1 MEEKVALVTGSAMGI
16 GLACAEAFAKAGYIT
31 VLADIREPREQVEKL
46 VAEGHKAVAYRCDV
60 SNTQAVKEMI
70 DWIVATYGR
79 LDAALNNAGIQ
90 TPQRPM
96 AEITDD
102 EFDRT
107 VAVDLKGVW
116 NCMRYEILQML
127 KQGGGAIVNTSSQ
140 GGVTGFPGQAAYI
153 ACKHAVIGLTRTAAI
168 DYAAKN
174 IRINAVCPGV
184 IRTPMAEDLMRRD
197 PSLEKELVR
206 DIPAGRLGKP
216 EEIAN
221 AVLWICSPQASFVD
235 GHALLVAH
243 EMQTAGGAGAG
254 ACHVAGVL
262 GDAGLYQNDIQSR
275 LVHHKMPSG
284 SSRGGHRRGSS
295 GSNHTPKRVS
305 CV

>member
-1 MEEKVALVTGSAMGI
+1 MTTSTEKVALVTGSAMGI

-31 VLADIREPREQVEKL
+31 VLADIKEPRSQIESL
-46 VAEGHKAVAYRCDV
+46 VAQGYKAVFYGCDV
-60 SNTQAVKEMI
+60 SNTRTVKEMI
-70 DWIVATYGR
+70 EWIAATYGH

-102 EFDRT
+102 EFDHT

-127 KQGGGAIVNTSSQ
+127 RQGGGAIVNTSSQ

-168 DYAAKN
+168 DYAAKH

-184 IRTPMAEDLMRRD
+184 IRTPMDEELMSRN
-197 PSLEKELVR
+197 PQLEAELVR

-221 AVLWICSPQASFVD
+221 AVLWLCGPQASFVD
-235 GHALLVAH
+235 GHALLVD
-243 EMQTAGGAGAG
+243 GAFSI
-254 ACHVAGVL
+254 H
-262 GDAGLYQNDIQSR
+262 
-275 LVHHKMPSG
+275 
-284 SSRGGHRRGSS
+284 
-295 GSNHTPKRVS
+295 
-305 CV
+305 

>member
-1 MEEKVALVTGSAMGI
+1 MNEYFQGKVALVTGSAMGI
-16 GLACAEAFAKAGYIT
+16 GLACAEAFARAGAVT
-31 VLADIREPREQVEKL
+31 VMADIRKPEEQAGKL
-46 VAEGHKAVAYRCDV
+46 IAEGYQAVAYACDV
-60 SNTQAVKEMI
+60 SDVNAVREMI
-70 DWIVATYGR
+70 EWIAAKYGR

-96 AEITDD
+96 AEITDE

-116 NCMRYEILQML
+116 NCMRYEILQMQ

-168 DYAAKN
+168 DYAAQN

-184 IRTPMAEDLMRRD
+184 ILTPMAQELMSRN
-197 PSLEKELVR
+197 PALEKELIR

-221 AVLWICSPQASFVD
+221 AVLWLCSPQASFVD
-235 GHALLVAH
+235 GHALLVD
-243 EMQTAGGAGAG
+243 GAFSI
-254 ACHVAGVL
+254 H
-262 GDAGLYQNDIQSR
+262 
-275 LVHHKMPSG
+275 
-284 SSRGGHRRGSS
+284 
-295 GSNHTPKRVS
+295 
-305 CV
+305 

>member
-1 MEEKVALVTGSAMGI
+1 METTSGSGKVALVTGSAMGI
-16 GLACAEAFAKAGYIT
+16 GLACAEAFAKAGYVTI
-31 VLADIREPREQVEKL
+31 LADIKEPAEQAAKL
-46 VAEGHKAVAYRCDV
+46 VAEGYQAVAYRCDV
-60 SNTQAVKEMI
+60 SDTQMVKEMI
-70 DWIVATYGR
+70 DWIVSTYGR
-79 LDAALNNAGIQ
+79 LDAAHNNAGIQ

-107 VAVDLKGVW
+107 VAVDLKGV
-116 NCMRYEILQML
+116 L

-168 DYAAKN
+168 DYAAKG

-184 IRTPMAEDLMRRD
+184 ILTPMAEDLMRRN
-197 PSLEKELVR
+197 PALEKELVR

-221 AVLWICSPQASFVD
+221 AVLWLCSPQASFVD
-235 GHALLVAH
+235 GHALLVD
-243 EMQTAGGAGAG
+243 GAFSI
-254 ACHVAGVL
+254 H
-262 GDAGLYQNDIQSR
+262 
-275 LVHHKMPSG
+275 
-284 SSRGGHRRGSS
+284 
-295 GSNHTPKRVS
+295 
-305 CV
+305 

>member
-1 MEEKVALVTGSAMGI
+1 MEMMKGKVVMITGAAAGI
-16 GLACAEAFAKAGYIT
+16 GLACAEAFAKVGATTILTDINKPEAQALKLRNEGY
-31 VLADIREPREQVEKL
+31 E
-46 VAEGHKAVAYRCDV
+46 AVAYGCDV
-60 SNTQAVKEMI
+60 SDTQAVKEMV
-70 DWIVATYGR
+70 DWIVNTYGR

-96 AEITDD
+96 AEITDE

-116 NCMRYEILQML
+116 NCMRYEIIQML

-168 DYAAKN
+168 DYAAKG

-184 IRTPMAEDLMRRD
+184 IRTPELMRRNPD
-197 PSLEKELVR
+197 LEKELVR
-206 DIPAGRLGKP
+206 DIPAGRLGNP

-221 AVLWICSPQASFVD
+221 AVLWLCSPQASFVD
-235 GHALLVAH
+235 GHALLID
-243 EMQTAGGAGAG
+243 GAFSI
-254 ACHVAGVL
+254 H
-262 GDAGLYQNDIQSR
+262 
-275 LVHHKMPSG
+275 
-284 SSRGGHRRGSS
+284 
-295 GSNHTPKRVS
+295 
-305 CV
+305 

>member
-1 MEEKVALVTGSAMGI
+1 MQTMEGKVAMVSGAAAGI
-16 GLACAEAFAKAGYIT
+16 GLACAEAFAKAGAIT
-31 VLADIREPREQVEKL
+31 IMVDIHNPEMQARKL
-46 VAEGHKAVAYRCDV
+46 VDAGYKAFAYGCDV
-60 SNTQAVKEMI
+60 SDALAVKEMVE
-70 DWIVATYGR
+70 WIVATYGR

-96 AEITDD
+96 AEITDE

-127 KQGGGAIVNTSSQ
+127 AQGGGAIVNTSSQ

-168 DYAAKN
+168 DYAAKG
-174 IRINAVCPGV
+174 IRINAICPGA
-184 IRTPMAEDLMRRD
+184 IRTPMAEELIRRNPQVETDL
-197 PSLEKELVR
+197 LR

-221 AVLWICSPQASFVD
+221 AVLWLCSPQASFVD
-235 GHALLVAH
+235 GHALLVD
-243 EMQTAGGAGAG
+243 GGFSI
-254 ACHVAGVL
+254 H
-262 GDAGLYQNDIQSR
+262 
-275 LVHHKMPSG
+275 
-284 SSRGGHRRGSS
+284 
-295 GSNHTPKRVS
+295 
-305 CV
+305 

>member
-1 MEEKVALVTGSAMGI
+1 MNEYFQGKVALVTGSAMGI
-16 GLACAEAFAKAGYIT
+16 GLACAEAFARAGAIT
-31 VLADIREPREQVEKL
+31 VMVDIREPKEQAEQL
-46 VAEGHKAVAYRCDV
+46 VSMGYQAVTYECDV
-60 SNTQAVKEMI
+60 SDVNAVRTMI
-70 DWIVATYGR
+70 GWIAATHGR

-96 AEITDD
+96 AEITDE

-116 NCMRYEILQML
+116 NCMRYEIFQML

-184 IRTPMAEDLMRRD
+184 ILTPMAQDLMRRN
-197 PSLEKELVR
+197 PTLEQELIR

-221 AVLWICSPQASFVD
+221 AVLWLCGPESGFVD
-235 GHALLVAH
+235 GHALLADV
-243 EMQTAGGAGAG
+243 
-254 ACHVAGVL
+254 
-262 GDAGLYQNDIQSR
+262 IF
-275 LVHHKMPSG
+275 
-284 SSRGGHRRGSS
+284 
-295 GSNHTPKRVS
+295 
-305 CV
+305 